1 MVKAFVESNK
11 GNTEAALAAT
21 QPTMRFELGLMAG
34 LWLNYIRG
42 NIYLR
47 GRMGREAAAEFRKI
61 LDHRGVDPL
70 SPLYNVAHLGLARA
84 ATLAGDTSVAR
95 TEYQNFFAVWKDA
108 DPDIPILIEAKKEY
122 EQLK

>member
-1 MVKAFVESNK
+1 
-11 GNTEAALAAT
+11 LAQLHPREYLLA
-21 QPTMRFELGLMAG
+21 RKDGE
-34 LWLNYIRG
+34 RG
-42 NIYLR
+42 
-47 GRMGREAAAEFRKI
+47 AAEFRKI
-61 LDHRGVDPL
+61 LDHRGADPL

-84 ATLAGDTSVAR
+84 STLAGATSVAR